1 MTIIERCELEDKT
14 RNAILQLADMIHLNE
29 QYPDDLEL
37 EQELVPLINARLDI
51 IVKCQNELKKER
63 EI

>member
-1 MTIIERCELEDKT
+1 MTIIERCKLSDKR
-14 RNAILQLADMIHLNE
+14 RNAILQLADIIRLNE

-37 EQELVPLINARLDI
+37 EQELIPLMNARLET
-51 IVKCQNELKKER
+51 IVKCHNELTKEM

>member
-1 MTIIERCELEDKT
+1 MTIIKRCELEDKT

>member
-1 MTIIERCELEDKT
+1 MTIIERCKLADKR
-14 RNAILQLADMIHLNE
+14 RNAILQLADMIRLNE
-29 QYPDDLEL
+29 RYPDDLEL
-37 EQELVPLINARLDI
+37 EQELIPLMNARLDI

>member
-1 MTIIERCELEDKT
+1 MTIIERYELEDKR
-14 RNAILQLADMIHLNE
+14 RNAILQLADIIHLNE

-37 EQELVPLINARLDI
+37 ELELVPLINARLDI

>member
-1 MTIIERCELEDKT
+1 MTIIGRYKLADKR
-14 RNAILQLADMIHLNE
+14 RNAILQLADMIRLNE

-37 EQELVPLINARLDI
+37 EKELIPLMNARLDI
-51 IVKCQNELKKER
+51 IVKCHNELKKER

>member
-1 MTIIERCELEDKT
+1 MTIIKRYELLDKT

>member
-1 MTIIERCELEDKT
+1 MTIIKRYELEDKT
-14 RNAILQLADMIHLNE
+14 RNAILQLADMIRLNE